1 MSSICFCIVN
11 RNKLRG
17 AIFQKRKQWVV
28 FVVSF
33 FLLNTV
39 TFSKVKTRVHFRC
52 NNCTFSTEPFKIYD
66 FAYISIA
73 FIFTIYR
80 VRHSKLFFWNLLS
93 QIEICK
99 LNSFWR
105 WFWNPEI
112 WEILLVQT
120 VFMKH
125 ILCAIYNPICKY
137 LLVLSEFWIFTN
149 FRGLFQA
156 ITSNKPWIR

>member
-1 MSSICFCIVN
+1 MALSNNLEMEQQLLWSLNLCWAWKLIQIYYPDMCGLRNCQIGLWLLLGVLIC
-11 RNKLRG
+11 
-17 AIFQKRKQWVV
+17 
-28 FVVSF
+28 
-33 FLLNTV
+33 
-39 TFSKVKTRVHFRC
+39 
-52 NNCTFSTEPFKIYD
+52 
-66 FAYISIA
+66 
-73 FIFTIYR
+73 YR

-93 QIEICK
+93 QIKICK

-112 WEILLVQT
+112 WEILLVKT
-120 VFMKH
+120 VFMKY